1 MYRTIADNLRKVAR
15 LLVADYADTQQY
27 VYTNPGQH
35 QVSDISFDLLHGAPG
50 QKQNEPW
57 SQDRDKKKKY
67 DTVRLGPG
75 PHQVDVLIPEEPP
88 TFTSPGVPMSPKTDE
103 QGEVKDVTK
112 ARGDQQ
118 QDKLDRDTYRSVG
131 TWDTQE
137 YV

>member
-1 MYRTIADNLRKVAR
+1 MYKNIAENLRKFAR
-15 LLVADYADTQQY
+15 LLVADYADTQQF

-35 QVSDISFDLLHGAPG
+35 QVSDISFDVLHGPPG

-57 SQDRDKKKKY
+57 SQERDKKKKY
-67 DTVRLGPG
+67 DTIRLGPG
-75 PHQVDVLIPEEPP
+75 PHQVDVLVPEEPP
-88 TFTSPGVPMSPKTDE
+88 TFVAPGVPMPPKTDE

-118 QDKLDRDTYRSVG
+118 QEMLDRDTYRSVG
-131 TWDTQE
+131 PWDSQE